1 MGGAQIVALGRGQMR
16 ITLTDE
22 KTAGCRLS
30 ARSDEDLIE
39 AIAAGNRPAMRLL
52 YARHHVRVYRFI
64 VRLVTD
70 AGLSEDLV
78 SEVFIDVWSQAGS
91 FQGRSQVS
99 TWILSIARFKALTA
113 RRRRRDVRLDDI
125 STDMIADPA
134 HSPEQTVLNNDRN
147 AQLRACIGQMS
158 REHREII
165 DLVYYHE
172 KSVDEVA
179 EIIQRPR
186 NTVKTRMF
194 YARRQLARVLSTHQ
208 DFEHLMHKRAA

>member
-1 MGGAQIVALGRGQMR
+1 MGSALIVALGRGQMR

-22 KTAGCRLS
+22 KTGRLS

-39 AIAAGNRPAMRLL
+39 AIAGGNRPAMRLL

-70 AGLSEDLV
+70 AGLSEDLM

-91 FQGRSQVS
+91 FQGRSRVS

-113 RRRRRDVRLDDI
+113 RRRRRDVQLDDI

-134 HSPEQTVLNNDRN
+134 YTPEQTVLNNDRN

-172 KSVDEVA
+172 KSVEEVA

-194 YARRQLARVLSTHQ
+194 YARRRLAQLLSIHQ
-208 DFEHLMHKRAA
+208 DFDHLIVARAA